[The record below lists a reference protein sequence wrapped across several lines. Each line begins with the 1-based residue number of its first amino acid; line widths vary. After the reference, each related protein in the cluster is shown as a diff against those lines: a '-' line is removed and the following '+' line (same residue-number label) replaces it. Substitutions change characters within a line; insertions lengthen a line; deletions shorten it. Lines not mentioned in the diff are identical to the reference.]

1 MDSPGRIRRLW
12 QALREAIV
20 GSQRDLTDVPLS
32 RAVILLAVPMVLEM
46 AMESIFAVV
55 DIFFVARLG
64 EDAISSVGLTEALLT
79 LTDLFRGFGNPA
91 LIAVLSLIVVGQALF
106 QTGALDSA
114 HVAFFVAWS
123 AAVLFLATR
132 LVGRRRWL

>member
-55 DIFFVARLG
+55 DIFFVTRLG
-64 EDAISSVGLTEALLT
+64 EDAISSVRPRCRSRCSTPT
-79 LTDLFRGFGNPA
+79 WPK
-91 LIAVLSLIVVGQALF
+91 
-106 QTGALDSA
+106 
-114 HVAFFVAWS
+114 
-123 AAVLFLATR
+123 TR
-132 LVGRRRWL
+132 PVSRVFCAR